1 MTSQRQSRRDFIQTS
16 LAAAAAGSMPY
27 WFLHDPAAAK
37 AFQAPNDRPLIA
49 CIGTGD
55 RWDAVGPNALKF
67 GDCVAV
73 CDVDAEHAAKGKKR
87 VEETQNKKGNAKEV
101 KVYENY
107 LELLDKHPE
116 VQLVTVVTP
125 DHWHTKV

>member
-1 MTSQRQSRRDFIQTS
+1 MSTTRQNRRDFMQTS
-16 LAAAAAGSMPY
+16 LAVAAASSMPY

-55 RWDAVGPNALKF
+55 RWEQVVPGALKF

-73 CDVDAEHAAKGKKR
+73 CDVDAEHVEKGKKK
-87 VEETQNKKGNAKEV
+87 VEEIQNKRGNAKEV
-101 KVYENY
+101 KTYENY
-107 LELLDKHPE
+107 LDLLDKKPDGINLQRVE
-116 VQLVTVVTP
+116 AIKEQL
-125 DHWHTKV
+125 K